1 MLVKNI
7 FLGFVS
13 YFASSLTHSQQ
24 RKSGSRIGL
33 NVTRLLPR
41 VTVFLILL
49 GCYSAALAQVA
60 IQTSVKTNQNAPS
73 YTISSPSLSTSAS
86 NELLLALIATDDVGS
101 TNTRVQSVT
110 GAGLTWILVDRT
122 NKESGTAEIWR
133 AFAPSLLKNVTVAAS
148 LSQSVVSSMTIV
160 SFTGVP
166 DTGTF
171 GSGAIGAVA
180 SGYAPNGAPAARLT
194 TTQNGSLVVGVGNDY
209 DNAIARTPLAG
220 QTVIHQDLSPT
231 QDTYWVQQLN
241 ASVPAKGT
249 TVNLGDSAPTTDR
262 YNLSICEV
270 LSGVPTL
277 RVSAS
282 SLNFGTVTDGT
293 TATQTLTLKSTG
305 TDAVTIKSDSING
318 TGFSISS
325 STLPATLSPGQSITL
340 QVSFHP
346 SVAGTA
352 SGTISISSNSS
363 GVGTSTVSLSGTG
376 SSSQLKVSASAIA
389 FGNVDLNA
397 ASTKTLTLTGSGTTA
412 LTVNSAKLTGAAF
425 SIKGATFP
433 VKLSPG
439 QTVTL
444 QVGFD
449 PTVAGAAS
457 GTITISSTSSISST
471 NTVSLSGTGVSPQ
484 LTMSANSLTFD
495 NVMLKTTSTKILTLT
510 SSGTAAVTV
519 KSAVPKGTGF
529 SVSGATFP
537 ATLNPGQTLTLQV
550 GFDPTVAGAASG
562 TITISSTS
570 SISST
575 NTVSLSGT
583 GVSPQLTMSANS
595 LTFGN
600 VMLKTTSTK
609 TLTLTSSGT
618 AAVTVKSAVP
628 KGTGF
633 SVSGATFPDTL
644 NPGQTLTL
652 QVGFDPTVAGAASG
666 TITISSTSSISSTN
680 TVSLSGTGINSDPVL
695 TLSSNSLN
703 FGSDPVGTALR
714 LPVSLTSTG
723 TSAVTVSAASI
734 AGAGF
739 SFSGATFPVTLN
751 PNIAVKVQVQF
762 DPTSAGT
769 VSGKLSISSN
779 STSGSTSVVNLS
791 GIGTS
796 VQHEVSLIWVAPTKS
811 PVPVS
816 GYNIYRATGN
826 STSFLRLDASEDTQ
840 TDYVD
845 TNVVARTTYS
855 YYVTSVDSKGIES
868 GPSNQVTF
876 TVP

>member
-1 MLVKNI
+1 MKNI
-7 FLGFVS
+7 FRGLAS
-13 YFASSLTHSQQ
+13 YFVSSLTRSRH

-33 NVTRLLPR
+33 NVTHLLPR
-41 VTVFLILL
+41 VTVLLILL

-60 IQTSVKTNQNAPS
+60 IQTSVNTNQNAPS
-73 YTISSPSLSTSAS
+73 STISSPSLSTSAA

-101 TNTRVQSVT
+101 TNTRVQRVT
-110 GAGLTWILVDRT
+110 GAGLTWVLVHRT
-122 NKESGTAEIWR
+122 NQESGTAEIWR
-133 AFAPSLLKNVTVAAS
+133 AFAPSLLKNVTVTAS

-166 DTGTF
+166 DTGTY

-180 SGYAPNGAPAARLT
+180 SGYAANGAPAARLT

-209 DNAIARTPLAG
+209 DNAIARTPLAA

-241 ASVPAKGT
+241 ATVPAKGT
-249 TVNLGDSAPTTDR
+249 TVTLGDSAPTTDR
-262 YNLSICEV
+262 YNVSICEV

-277 RVSAS
+277 GVSAS

-293 TATQTLTLKSTG
+293 TVTQTLTLKSTG
-305 TDAVTIKSDSING
+305 TDAVTIKSDSIGG

-346 SVAGTA
+346 SAAGTA

-363 GVGTSTVSLSGTG
+363 GGGTSTVSLNGTG
-376 SSSQLKVSASAIA
+376 DSSQLTVSASTIA

-397 ASTKTLTLTGSGTTA
+397 ASTKSLTLTGSGTTA
-412 LTVNSAKLTGAAF
+412 LTVNSVKLTGAAF
-425 SIKGATFP
+425 SMKGAAFP

-449 PTVAGAAS
+449 PTVTGAAR
-457 GTITISSTSSISST
+457 GTITISSTSSISSM

-484 LTMSANSLTFD
+484 LT
-495 NVMLKTTSTKILTLT
+495 V
-510 SSGTAAVTV
+510 
-519 KSAVPKGTGF
+519 
-529 SVSGATFP
+529 
-537 ATLNPGQTLTLQV
+537 
-550 GFDPTVAGAASG
+550 
-562 TITISSTS
+562 
-570 SISST
+570 
-575 NTVSLSGT
+575 
-583 GVSPQLTMSANS
+583 SANS

-600 VMLKTTSTK
+600 VTRNTTSTK

-633 SVSGATFPDTL
+633 SVSGATLPATL

-652 QVGFDPTVAGAASG
+652 QVGFDPTVTGAASG
-666 TITISSTSSISSTN
+666 TITISSTSPISSTN
-680 TVSLSGTGINSDPVL
+680 TVSLSGTGTNSDPVL

-703 FGSDPVGTALR
+703 FGSDPVGTALT

-739 SFSGATFPVTLN
+739 SFSGATFPITLN

-769 VSGKLSISSN
+769 ASGKFLISSN
-779 STSGSTSVVNLS
+779 STSGSTSIVNLS
-791 GIGTS
+791 GTGTS
-796 VQHEVSLIWVAPTKS
+796 VQHEVSLIWAAPTNS

-826 STSFLRLDASEDTQ
+826 GTSFLRLDASEDTQ

-845 TNVVARTTYS
+845 TNVLAGTTYS

-868 GPSNQVTF
+868 GPSNQVTV